1 MDRNLK
7 KKKIVKVGRNR
18 SQSTEP
24 KNKGRTWGPKI

>member
-1 MDRNLK
+1 MNLK